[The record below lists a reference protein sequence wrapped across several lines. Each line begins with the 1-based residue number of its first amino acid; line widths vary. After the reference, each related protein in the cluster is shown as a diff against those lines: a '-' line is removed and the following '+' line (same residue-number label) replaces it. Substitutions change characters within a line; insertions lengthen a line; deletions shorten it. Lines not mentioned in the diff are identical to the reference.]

1 MSFLSDLPPGGAL
14 LVIMTDHRTLLAE
27 YAANGSEEAFRELVA
42 RYIDLVYSTAVRLV
56 NGDTH
61 RAEDVAQTVFAD
73 LARQAGKISQDVM
86 LGGWLHRRTWHVA
99 TTLMRN
105 ERRRLNRERQAAE
118 MNTLQ
123 DNPEG
128 QFERIAPL
136 LDEAINQL
144 GAGDR
149 AAIVLR
155 FFEHR
160 DLRAVGVAL
169 GSNEDAA
176 QKRVSRAVEKLR
188 CHFARRGIVASSTV
202 IASVIAAN
210 AVHAAPAGLA
220 SAVTT
225 ASLAGAAG
233 SSSFGLASAWIKA
246 MLVNKTAF
254 IAAGVILTAT
264 AVSISTVSTA
274 KTRNARANVPVTA
287 ASLREGLV
295 LDMPF
300 DQDEASSGVIT
311 DSSGKAR
318 GGKITDRSGQRNH
331 GVAAGVR
338 WTADGKRGG
347 AYEFTD
353 DGDEIVITNNKSLNP
368 KQLTLAAWIKT
379 SCMDDKWRRIF
390 DKSYTQGYAL
400 SVAGDFGKQTWRGL
414 LSLEMG
420 PGTHFGVTRIKV
432 ADGLWHQVVATFD
445 GTDQLL
451 FVDGKLEARP
461 VRWKK
466 REKLGATDFNLVIGC
481 NRSNLS
487 PAEND
492 LGASFR
498 GLIAEPMIWNRALSA
513 NEVAFLYQS
522 QQ

>member
-1 MSFLSDLPPGGAL
+1 
-14 LVIMTDHRTLLAE
+14 
-27 YAANGSEEAFRELVA
+27 
-42 RYIDLVYSTAVRLV
+42 
-56 NGDTH
+56 
-61 RAEDVAQTVFAD
+61 VFAD
-73 LARQAGKISQDVM
+73 LARLAGTFSKDVM

-99 TTLMRN
+99 TTLMRS

-144 GAGDR
+144 GASDR

-188 CHFARRGIVASSTV
+188 CHFARRGIAASSTV
-202 IASVIAAN
+202 IASVIAAH

-233 SSSFGLASAWIKA
+233 SSSFGLTSIWLKT
-246 MLVNKTAF
+246 MLVNKTAL
-254 IAAGVILTAT
+254 IAAAVILTAT
-264 AVSISTVSTA
+264 AVSISTV
-274 KTRNARANVPVTA
+274 KTQHARANVPVTA

-295 LDMPF
+295 LDMTF
-300 DQDEASSGVIT
+300 DQDEAIHGVIM

-318 GGKITDRSGQRNH
+318 GGKITDHSGQGNH

-347 AYEFTD
+347 AYEFTA
-353 DGDEIVITNNKSLNP
+353 DGDEIVISNNPSLNP

-379 SCMDDKWRRIF
+379 SYMDDKWRRIF
-390 DKSYTQGYAL
+390 DKSWDQGYDLTMGGDWHGL
-400 SVAGDFGKQTWRGL
+400 SYRGQVGI
-414 LSLEMG
+414 EIG
-420 PGTHFGVTRIKV
+420 PRLKFIRSGIVV
-432 ADGLWHQVVATFD
+432 ADGKWHHVAGTFD
-445 GTDQLL
+445 GNEEIVY
-451 FVDGKLEARP
+451 VDGRP
-461 VRWKK
+461 MGSPVPWKK
-466 REKLGATDFNLVIGC
+466 PVPSNSFNLIIGS
-481 NRSNLS
+481 NRSTPSEESGLS
-487 PAEND
+487 
-492 LGASFR
+492 FI
-498 GLIAEPMIWNRALSA
+498 GLIDEPMMWNRALSA

>member
-1 MSFLSDLPPGGAL
+1 
-14 LVIMTDHRTLLAE
+14 
-27 YAANGSEEAFRELVA
+27 
-42 RYIDLVYSTAVRLV
+42 
-56 NGDTH
+56 
-61 RAEDVAQTVFAD
+61 
-73 LARQAGKISQDVM
+73 
-86 LGGWLHRRTWHVA
+86 
-99 TTLMRN
+99 MRN
-105 ERRRLNRERQAAE
+105 ERRRQNRERQAAE

-123 DNPEG
+123 DHPEG

-144 GAGDR
+144 GASDR

-188 CHFARRGIVASSTV
+188 GHFARRGIAASSTV
-202 IASVIAAN
+202 IASVIAAH

-233 SSSFGLASAWIKA
+233 SSSFGLASTLIKT
-246 MLVNKTAF
+246 LLLKKTAF

-264 AVSISTVSTA
+264 IVSISAVQT
-274 KTRNARANVPVTA
+274 KHARANAPVTA

-300 DQDEASSGVIT
+300 DQDEASSGVIM

-318 GGKITDRSGQRNH
+318 GGKITDHSGQGNH
-331 GVAAGVR
+331 GVAAGVH
-338 WTADGKRGG
+338 WTADGQRGG
-347 AYEFTD
+347 AYEFTA
-353 DGDEIVITNNKSLNP
+353 DGDEIVISNNKSLNP

-379 SCMDDKWRRIF
+379 SYTDDKWRRIF
-390 DKSYTQGYAL
+390 DKSWDQGYDLTMGGDWHGL
-400 SVAGDFGKQTWRGL
+400 SYRGQVGI
-414 LSLEMG
+414 EIG
-420 PGTHFGVTRIKV
+420 PRLKFIRSGIVV
-432 ADGLWHQVVATFD
+432 ADGKWHHVAGTFD
-445 GTDQLL
+445 GNEEIVY
-451 FVDGKLEARP
+451 VDGRP
-461 VRWKK
+461 MGSPVPWKK
-466 REKLGATDFNLVIGC
+466 PVPSNSFNLIIGS
-481 NRSNLS
+481 NRSTPSEESGLS
-487 PAEND
+487 
-492 LGASFR
+492 FI
-498 GLIAEPMIWNRALSA
+498 GLIDEPMMWNRALSA

>member
-1 MSFLSDLPPGGAL
+1 
-14 LVIMTDHRTLLAE
+14 MTDHRTLLAE

-73 LARQAGKISQDVM
+73 LARLAGNFSKDVM

-123 DNPEG
+123 DQPEG

-160 DLRAVGVAL
+160 DLRAVGAAL

-188 CHFARRGIVASSTV
+188 CHFARRGIVASSAV
-202 IASVIAAN
+202 IASVIAAH
-210 AVHAAPAGLA
+210 AVHAAPVGLA

-233 SSSFGLASAWIKA
+233 SSSFGLTSAWLKT
-246 MLVNKTAF
+246 MLVNKTTL
-254 IAAGVILTAT
+254 IAAAVILTAT
-264 AVSISTVSTA
+264 AVSMSAV
-274 KTRNARANVPVTA
+274 KTKHTGANAPVTA

-295 LDMPF
+295 LDMTF
-300 DQDEASSGVIT
+300 DQDETFDHNAASGSAVT
-311 DSSGKAR
+311 DSNGKIK
-318 GGKITDRSGQRNH
+318 GGKITDHSGQGNH

-338 WTADGKRGG
+338 WTSDGKRGG

-353 DGDEIVITNNKSLNP
+353 DGDEIVISNNPSLNP

-379 SCMDDKWRRIF
+379 TTEDAIWRRIF

-400 SVAGDFGKQTWRGL
+400 SIAGDFGKQTWRGQA
-414 LSLEMG
+414 SLEMG
-420 PGTHFGVTRIKV
+420 PGTHLFTTRKKV
-432 ADGLWHQVVATFD
+432 ADGQWHQVVATFD
-445 GTDQLL
+445 GTDEML

-461 VRWKK
+461 LRWKK

-487 PAEND
+487 PKEND

-498 GLIAEPMIWNRALSA
+498 GLIAEPMMWNRALSA

>member
-1 MSFLSDLPPGGAL
+1 
-14 LVIMTDHRTLLAE
+14 MTDHRTLLAD
-27 YAANGSEEAFRELVA
+27 YAANGSEEAFRELVS

-73 LARQAGKISQDVM
+73 LARLAGKFSKDVM

-123 DNPEG
+123 DYAETS
-128 QFERIAPL
+128 FERIAPL

-144 GAGDR
+144 GASDR

-188 CHFARRGIVASSTV
+188 CHFARRGIAASSTV
-202 IASVIAAN
+202 IASVIAAH

-233 SSSFGLASAWIKA
+233 SSSFGLASTLIKT
-246 MLVNKTAF
+246 LLLKKTAF

-264 AVSISTVSTA
+264 IVSISAVQT
-274 KTRNARANVPVTA
+274 KHARANAPVTA

-300 DQDEASSGVIT
+300 DQDEASSGVIM
-311 DSSGKAR
+311 DSSGKTK
-318 GGKITDRSGQRNH
+318 GGKITDHSGQGNH

-338 WTADGKRGG
+338 WTADGQRGG
-347 AYEFTD
+347 AYEFTA
-353 DGDEIVITNNKSLNP
+353 DGDEIVISNNKSLNP

-379 SCMDDKWRRIF
+379 SYTDDKWRRIF
-390 DKSYTQGYAL
+390 DKSWDQGYDL
-400 SVAGDFGKQTWRGL
+400 TMGGDWHGWSYRGQVGI
-414 LSLEMG
+414 EIG
-420 PGTHFGVTRIKV
+420 PRLKFIRSGIVV
-432 ADGLWHQVVATFD
+432 ADGKWHHVAGTFD
-445 GTDQLL
+445 GNEEIVY
-451 FVDGKLEARP
+451 VDGRP
-461 VRWKK
+461 MGSPVPWKK
-466 REKLGATDFNLVIGC
+466 PVPSNSFNLIIGS
-481 NRSNLS
+481 NRSTPSEESGLS
-487 PAEND
+487 
-492 LGASFR
+492 FI
-498 GLIAEPMIWNRALSA
+498 GLIDEPMMWNRALSA